1 MASRIVRAMAVQ
13 FITGE
18 IERYTQP
25 VDHTID
31 LGNCTIAHHYGNTVP
46 EARSV
51 ISLRPR
57 SANQDSFRSADIAR
71 GIVMI
76 YAKDTKEQL
85 FAGNK
90 VAVAKAFNAPRRSP
104 CVAFTPPTNRA
115 SAPHPTAAQA
125 PRHVVTRR
133 STEGRGR

>member
-25 VDHTID
+25 VDHTIE
-31 LGNCTIAHHYGNTVP
+31 LGNCTVSHHFGNTVP

-51 ISLRPR
+51 INLRP
-57 SANQDSFRSADIAR
+57 STANQDSSRSADIAR

-76 YAKDTKEQL
+76 FAKDTKEQII
-85 FAGNK
+85 AGNK
-90 VAVAKAFNAPRRSP
+90 VDVAKTFNAPRRAP

-115 SAPHPTAAQA
+115 AAPHAAPAQA
-125 PRHVVTRR
+125 PRHMATRR

>member
-1 MASRIVRAMAVQ
+1 MASRIVRAVAVELESG
-13 FITGE
+13 T
-18 IERYTQP
+18 IERHETP
-25 VDHTID
+25 VDLTID
-31 LGNCTIAHHYGNTVP
+31 LGNCTIFNYFGHTVP
-46 EARSV
+46 EARSA
-51 ISLRPR
+51 ISLRPS
-57 SANQDSFRSADIAR
+57 SANLDSARSDKIGQR
-71 GIVMI
+71 VLTIF
-76 YAKDTKEQL
+76 AKDTKEKII
-85 FAGNK
+85 AGNK